1 MSYSVA
7 IFFGLV
13 ALCVGFYSFLDNG
26 VAHST
31 AFSAMMATTR
41 NPELDMLSTGHS
53 LGAVPLAT
61 EMAGVKL
68 RFGELVTSGGLELP
82 KEGYR
87 GARHIGFGLEYDV
100 LELRKGGKYF

>member
-1 MSYSVA
+1 MSYSIA
-7 IFFGLV
+7 IFFRLV

-31 AFSAMMATTR
+31 AFSAMIATTR
-41 NPELDMLSTGHS
+41 NTELAMLSTGHY

-68 RFGELVTSGGLELP
+68 RFGELVNSGGLKLA
-82 KEGYR
+82 KEVYR
-87 GARHIGFGLEYDV
+87 GARHIGFGLEEDV